1 MSMSC
6 PNLLPSPSY
15 EVIAGSFYREH
26 LTELLRRA
34 ASAFCLAVLDS
45 AGMTVATFV
54 AAALLKD
61 LQIWNELLVSLLPV
75 AIVLLLLVMNGL
87 HLYAQLPYRRR
98 YDLIFIG
105 FSIPWLASLL
115 ASHYYKPL
123 TSIDSLLLLGWS
135 IGLPLVLVGR
145 RLYDAFTYNWRRCRW
160 TGAAALFVGDAEA
173 ESQLK
178 TAFSDALPEWRLVGR
193 VSPGSLREPSAIG
206 TIEDLPLLLEKYPVR
221 CIILAASAL
230 TSQIFQTVEQYC
242 DYADVKLLFLQPSL
256 SARKRLGIFSS
267 VLWDKAPVLEVR
279 KSWSYTAQYIAK
291 RVIDF
296 VGAGLGLVLLSPLML
311 GIALLIRLDST
322 GPIFFRQQ
330 RLGHGGKP
338 FLVWKFRTMVVNAE
352 QLLKELE
359 RLNESA
365 GGVLFKMKEDPRVT
379 RVGKFLRRTSL
390 DELPQLFNV
399 LQGHLSLVGPR
410 PLQLRDC
417 NLANEAYP
425 DVFTKRLTVIPGVT
439 GLWQVSGRSNVAFD
453 DMLHLD
459 IHYIQNWSL
468 GLDLRIIWQTIQVVL
483 ISKGAY

>member
-1 MSMSC
+1 MSC
-6 PNLLPSPSY
+6 SNRLRSPSF

-34 ASAFCLAVLDS
+34 ASVFCLTLLDS
-45 AGMTVATFV
+45 AGMAV
-54 AAALLKD
+54 AAFMAVMLLD
-61 LQIWNELLVSLLPV
+61 DFQIWNELLISLLPV
-75 AIVLLLLVMNGL
+75 AIVFLLLVMNGL

-98 YDLIFIG
+98 YDLVFIG
-105 FSIPWLASLL
+105 FSIPWLASFL

-123 TSIDSLLLLGWS
+123 NGIDSLLLLGWS

-173 ESQLK
+173 EAQMK
-178 TAFSDALPEWRLVGR
+178 TAYSGLLPQWRLVGR
-193 VSPGSLREPSAIG
+193 VSPASLHEASAIG

-230 TSQIFQTVEQYC
+230 TSQIFQTVVQYC
-242 DYADVKLLFLQPSL
+242 DYADVRLLVLQPSL

-267 VLWDKAPVLEVR
+267 VLWDQAPVLEVR
-279 KSWSYTAQYIAK
+279 ESWSYTAQYIAK

-296 VGAGLGLVLLSPLML
+296 VGAGLGIVLLSPLML
-311 GIALLIRLDST
+311 GIALLIRLDSP

-330 RLGHGGKP
+330 RLGRGGKP

-359 RLNESA
+359 QLNESA

-379 RVGKFLRRTSL
+379 RIGKFLRRTSL

-399 LQGHLSLVGPR
+399 LQGHISLVGPR

-417 NLANEAYP
+417 DLAIAAHP
-425 DVFTKRLTVIPGVT
+425 DAFAKRLTVRPGVT
-439 GLWQVSGRSNVAFD
+439 GLWQVSGRSEVAFN

-459 IHYIQNWSL
+459 IDYIQNWSL
-468 GLDLRIIWQTIQVVL
+468 QLDLRIISQTIQVVL
-483 ISKGAY
+483 TSKGAY